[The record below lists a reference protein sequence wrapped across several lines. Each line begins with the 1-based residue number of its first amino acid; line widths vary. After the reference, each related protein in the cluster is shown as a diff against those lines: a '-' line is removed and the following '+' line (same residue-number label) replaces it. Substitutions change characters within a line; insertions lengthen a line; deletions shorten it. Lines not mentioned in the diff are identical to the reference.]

1 MGWDRLAP
9 DLPVMPVN
17 QPHRRRIDLVRS
29 PEFTSGLETL
39 SLAEL
44 RQRRRTCADLDL
56 EYSYYRRLLQGRLDL
71 LAFEVR
77 RRSGEETRTLIEALP
92 EILASWSANQ
102 PGLPERRVPVEAPD
116 LPAAGRRAVDHALSD
131 DFLLRLPEMSHE
143 DLAEVQQR
151 LAETEAEISRL
162 RRAVFDASDLL
173 QAELVRRYRAARP
186 DGAAA
191 PQG

>member
-1 MGWDRLAP
+1 M
-9 DLPVMPVN
+9 
-17 QPHRRRIDLVRS
+17 RS
-29 PEFTSGLETL
+29 PEFTSGLEEL

-44 RQRRRTCADLDL
+44 RARRRVCADLDL

-71 LAFEVR
+71 LAFEMR

-102 PGLPERRVPVEAPD
+102 PGLPERRVAVEAPD

-131 DFLLRLPEMSHE
+131 DFLLRLPEMSDE